1 MAYNYTNP
9 FNQSYPNITP
19 QPTQTGDAIFVDNEQ
34 AVVQYPVR
42 PGQTV
47 TLFDR
52 NNPVFYTKTAD
63 INGNIQPIRIFD
75 YTERVQEQPE
85 MVTKKDLED
94 LYGRIIA
101 EINKNPRNQVSQQQ
115 VNNAMQMANSPQIRQ
130 MFGGQR

>member
-9 FNQSYPNITP
+9 FSQSYPNVTP
-19 QPTQTGDAIFVDNEQ
+19 PPAPTQNGGAIFVDNEQ
-34 AVVQYPVR
+34 AVVQFPVQ

-52 NNPVFYTKTAD
+52 NNPVFYTKSAD

-101 EINKNPRNQVSQQQ
+101 EINKNPRNQ
-115 VNNAMQMANSPQIRQ
+115 N
-130 MFGGQR
+130 GGYKQHDKKEG

>member
-19 QPTQTGDAIFVDNEQ
+19 QPTQNGGAIFVDNEQ
-34 AVVQYPVR
+34 AVVQFPVQ

-63 INGNIQPIRIFD
+63 INGNIQPIHIFD
-75 YTERVQEQPE
+75 YTERIQEQPE

-101 EINKNPRNQVSQQQ
+101 EINKNPRNQ
-115 VNNAMQMANSPQIRQ
+115 N
-130 MFGGQR
+130 GGYKQHDKKEG